1 MFVGVCVCGCLCLW
15 VFVGCCHLGVLLYG
29 WGVVVRVS
37 VVEVSVVVLLYCCIY
52 WVLLYMLGLVVHVFG
67 AGAVYTL
74 TPLVVSPLSGGEKAR
89 ATGKEKEIES
99 SPKKKKR
106 TTKNRPCSGE
116 GVEKEKEKSETSPA
130 KEESTRGE
138 SGQSK
143 NDGRG
148 GWWLVVGVV
157 VGGWWLVVGGWW
169 LVFR

>member
-1 MFVGVCVCGCLCLW
+1 M
-15 VFVGCCHLGVLLYG
+15 LLYG

-37 VVEVSVVVLLYCCIY
+37 VVEVSVVVLLFCCIC
-52 WVLLYMLGLVVHVFG
+52 WVLLYMSLLLFD

-74 TPLVVSPLSGGEKAR
+74 TTLVVSPLSGGEKAR

-116 GVEKEKEKSETSPA
+116 GVEKEKEKSKTSPA

-148 GWWLVVGVV
+148 GWWLV
-157 VGGWWLVVGGWW
+157 GGWWWLVVGGW
-169 LVFR
+169 LVVVFPIIFSS